1 MHLYVKVKNGE
12 AGREY
17 FAPKEEYER
26 IKAHEGNFLLKK
38 FVAELRR
45 VDEID
50 YTVSVSGGVATFTPY
65 APE

>member
-1 MHLYVKVKNGE
+1 MNLYVKVKNGE

-38 FVAELRR
+38 FIAELTR

-50 YTVSVSGGVATFTPY
+50 YVVNVSGGAATF
-65 APE
+65 APVAPA